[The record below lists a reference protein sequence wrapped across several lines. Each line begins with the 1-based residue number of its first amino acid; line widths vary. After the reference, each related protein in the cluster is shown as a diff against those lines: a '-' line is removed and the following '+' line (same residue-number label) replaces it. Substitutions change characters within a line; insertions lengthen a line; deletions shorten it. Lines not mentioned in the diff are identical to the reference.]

1 MPDIFI
7 LKYFSLASSTGI
19 SSPVQMWKLYTLV
32 EQHVHSVKGRTSG
45 FPGFPEKS
53 CFSWLIYNIGY
64 GKFRMEQSLVRDHGA
79 CHIRNHSHRSCIDE
93 EIAFLQCVLQRSVII
108 HLMKDHL
115 TFCHMRHFFCHGSST
130 FPVTAGR
137 TCKNM
142 DLFLHPPG
150 RTGRKSPFR
159 HRRHP

>member
-1 MPDIFI
+1 M
-7 LKYFSLASSTGI
+7 
-19 SSPVQMWKLYTLV
+19 

-115 TFCHMRHFFCHGSST
+115 TFCHMRYFFCHGSST

-142 DLFLHPPG
+142 DLFCTLQGGLAADCHSGTADAHNGDGASFYITAGISG
-150 RTGRKSPFR
+150 RLGKSITISIKPL
-159 HRRHP
+159 

>member
-1 MPDIFI
+1 MRRRSVLPDIFLFKI
-7 LKYFSLASSTGI
+7 FLPDELNRH
-19 SSPVQMWKLYTLV
+19 VQSGPDVESLYTLV

-64 GKFRMEQSLVRDHGA
+64 GKLRMEQSLVRDHGA

-115 TFCHMRHFFCHGSST
+115 TFCHMRHFFCQQHVPSNGW
-130 FPVTAGR
+130 
-137 TCKNM
+137 
-142 DLFLHPPG
+142 
-150 RTGRKSPFR
+150 
-159 HRRHP
+159 